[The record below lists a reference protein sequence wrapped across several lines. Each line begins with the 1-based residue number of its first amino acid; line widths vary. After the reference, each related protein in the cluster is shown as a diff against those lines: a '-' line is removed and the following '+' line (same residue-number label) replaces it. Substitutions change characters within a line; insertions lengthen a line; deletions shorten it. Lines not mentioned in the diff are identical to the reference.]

1 MPNTRQSDLKEFGEW
16 LQSERYYAKNTTHTM
31 VSNVRRILREVPDLS
46 VEALE
51 DFFKYDLRR
60 SSPAKSAWRRFGEWA
75 KTKGVEVPMPAYAAR
90 AAEPSMPRHRLPGN
104 VCNTLS
110 SLKRDHRVP
119 LEIFLRL
126 RWKHVQ
132 PGRNHI
138 EGKETADIADP
149 TEAGTFWAV
158 PALLLDSLREW
169 GNPEDPLSLL
179 LPAVPGSMELLTPKQ
194 AEWAI
199 KEAKKND
206 DMGDGYVPFD

>member
-1 MPNTRQSDLKEFGEW
+1 M
-16 LQSERYYAKNTTHTM
+16 
-31 VSNVRRILREVPDLS
+31 REVPDLS

-75 KTKGVEVPMPAYAAR
+75 SLRGVDVPMPAYAAR
-90 AAEPSMPRHRLPGN
+90 VAEPTMTRHRLPGD
-104 VCNTLS
+104 VCIALS
-110 SLKRDHRVP
+110 TLKRDHRVP

-132 PGRNHI
+132 PGRNLI
-138 EGKETADIADP
+138 EGKDASDIADP
-149 TEAGTFWAV
+149 TDPGTFWSV
-158 PALLLDSLREW
+158 PA
-169 GNPEDPLSLL
+169 SLL
-179 LPAVPGSMELLTPKQ
+179 LPLASWGTPEDEASLIVPAIPGKMELLTPKQ

-206 DMGDGYVPFD
+206 DMGTDYVPFD